1 MLFMPTIPGEYI
13 EPSIALDN
21 LSLLSNKAICAL
33 SNVGFNTYLISSKDE
48 SKKVMAYSCQKL
60 ID

>member
-1 MLFMPTIPGEYI
+1 MPTIPGEYI

-21 LSLLSNKAICAL
+21 LSLLSNKAICDL

-48 SKKVMAYSCQKL
+48 SEKVMAYSC
-60 ID
+60 